1 MTAIE
6 EPYWVDRE
14 SARRIERE
22 VATMLDVGDHIW
34 RDLVPEIASY
44 DGTPES
50 IYAALSDPLH
60 PLYQERHERLTVLTI
75 RQAIRI
81 YTTHREQYLRQ
92 YIERHRA
99 PTLRGYIKSLEQ
111 HYPLTPL

>member
-1 MTAIE
+1 MAIE

-14 SARRIERE
+14 AAKRVERD

-50 IYAALSDPLH
+50 IYAALSDTLH
-60 PLYQERHERLTVLTI
+60 PLYQERHERLALPVI
-75 RQAIRI
+75 RQAMRVF
-81 YTTHREQYLRQ
+81 TTHRQKHLLAYV
-92 YIERHRA
+92 ERHRV
-99 PTLRGYIKSLEQ
+99 PTLRGYIKSLQQ
-111 HYPLTPL
+111 HYPLTQL